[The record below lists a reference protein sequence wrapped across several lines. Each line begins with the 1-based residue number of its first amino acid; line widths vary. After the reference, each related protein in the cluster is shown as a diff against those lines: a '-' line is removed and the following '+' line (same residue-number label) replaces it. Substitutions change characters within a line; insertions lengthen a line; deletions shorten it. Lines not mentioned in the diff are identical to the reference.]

1 MDRKTVTRH
10 FLAALGLER
19 LFERATRDYLSH
31 FYQQIL
37 IEYRKEV
44 QVERAR
50 LMRMSPM
57 DYRKVR
63 AMDRELDEITTMLR
77 EREMAG

>member
-1 MDRKTVTRH
+1 MDRKTVTHH
-10 FLAALGLER
+10 FIAALGLER
-19 LFERATRDYLSH
+19 IFEKATSDYLSH

-37 IEYRKEV
+37 AEYRKEV

-50 LMRMSPM
+50 LMRASPM
-57 DYRKVR
+57 DYRRVR
-63 AMDRELDEITTMLR
+63 AMDRELEEIATLLR

>member
-1 MDRKTVTRH
+1 MDRKTATRH
-10 FLAALGLER
+10 FLAAIGLEK
-19 LFERATRDYLSH
+19 LFERATRDYLGH

-37 IEYRKEV
+37 VEYRKEV

-50 LMRMSPM
+50 LMRASPM

-63 AMDRELDEITTMLR
+63 AMDRELEEIAQMLR